1 MRTEEAHGIN
11 LEGKGANMSG
21 AGRKRSW
28 DDLKRDV
35 ASKRSGKG
43 TTTKKSMPAP
53 ATIMVQ
59 RMSSVPNRSK
69 KYDPLDTRDF
79 VDFSAYTE
87 LSLENI
93 KDACERYYEMPQG
106 SCDVLLIDRGPSYFL
121 TEQVAGKKFYYV
133 RFTDILCPAQA
144 PAKVRKTMKTDSER
158 DEVRVQSQGMAQEIS
173 SLPPVPPTAFPK
185 SVSVA
190 TLLEARKLITPP
202 DVTRTKL
209 RLESFNVAEKK
220 WVELPVFE
228 IMKENKPFAE
238 GGFREAFLA
247 TEVLP
252 NNKSGKKWVVKTYK
266 SGHMD
271 EVLTNIRMTEEQHTR
286 KQVQMHCVAHNIAV
300 SMSRKCPFEFGE
312 SFSYNKVYFSS
323 MEGVPVTVEEYIP
336 GHFVKYINNNGRIAD
351 ASPLLGKIMLQKAEC
366 FAHYSYI
373 HTQRKMMVL
382 DLQGVNYML
391 CDPEISTST
400 LVEDGE
406 LNFCS
411 GNLSTDAITTFF
423 E

>member
-1 MRTEEAHGIN
+1 
-11 LEGKGANMSG
+11 MSW
-21 AGRKRSW
+21 AARKRTW
-28 DDLKRDV
+28 EDLKRDV
-35 ASKRSGKG
+35 ASKRSGKA
-43 TTTKKSMPAP
+43 TTTSKKSMPAP

-79 VDFSAYTE
+79 VDFSVYTE
-87 LSLENI
+87 LSFENI
-93 KDACERYYEMPQG
+93 KDACEGYYEVPQG
-106 SCDVLLIDRGPSYFL
+106 SCDVLLSDRGPSCFL
-121 TEQVAGKKFYYV
+121 TEQVAGKKLYYV
-133 RFTDILCPAQA
+133 RFTDILCPA
-144 PAKVRKTMKTDSER
+144 PSKVRKTTKIDADR
-158 DEVRVQSQGMAQEIS
+158 DEIRVHSQDIAQEIS
-173 SLPPVPPTAFPK
+173 SLPPVPPTAFRK

-228 IMKENKPFAE
+228 VTKENKPFAK

-266 SGHMD
+266 SGQMD
-271 EVLTNIRMTEEQHTR
+271 KILTTIGMTAEQHTR

-300 SMSRKCPFEFGE
+300 SMLRKCPVEFGE

-323 MEGVPVTVEEYIP
+323 MEGVPITAEEYIP
-336 GHFVKYINNNGRIAD
+336 GRFVKYINNNGRIAN
-351 ASPLLGKIMLQKAEC
+351 ASSLLGKTLLQKAEC
-366 FAHYSYI
+366 FAHFSYI

-382 DLQGVNYML
+382 DLQGVDYML

-411 GNLSTDAITTFF
+411 GNLSTDAMTTFF
-423 E
+423 EEHKCNSYCELIKLAAET

>member
-1 MRTEEAHGIN
+1 MSQAKEVARLQQHQRT
-11 LEGKGANMSG
+11 
-21 AGRKRSW
+21 
-28 DDLKRDV
+28 
-35 ASKRSGKG
+35 
-43 TTTKKSMPAP
+43 
-53 ATIMVQ
+53 
-59 RMSSVPNRSK
+59 
-69 KYDPLDTRDF
+69 
-79 VDFSAYTE
+79 
-87 LSLENI
+87 
-93 KDACERYYEMPQG
+93 
-106 SCDVLLIDRGPSYFL
+106 
-121 TEQVAGKKFYYV
+121 
-133 RFTDILCPAQA
+133 
-144 PAKVRKTMKTDSER
+144 PAKVRKTTKIDADR
-158 DEVRVQSQGMAQEIS
+158 DEVRVHSQGIAQEIS

-228 IMKENKPFAE
+228 FTKENKPFAE

-266 SGHMD
+266 SGQMD
-271 EVLTNIRMTEEQHTR
+271 KILTTIGMTAEQHTR
-286 KQVQMHCVAHNIAV
+286 KQVRMHCVAHNIAV
-300 SMSRKCPFEFGE
+300 SMLRKCPVEFGE

-323 MEGVPVTVEEYIP
+323 MEGVPITAEEYIT
-336 GHFVKYINNNGRIAD
+336 GRFVKYINNNGRIAN
-351 ASPLLGKIMLQKAEC
+351 ASSLLGKTLLQKAEC
-366 FAHYSYI
+366 FAHFSYI

-382 DLQGVNYML
+382 DLQGVDYML
-391 CDPEISTST
+391 SDPEISTST

-411 GNLSTDAITTFF
+411 GNLSTDAMTTFF
-423 E
+423 EEHKCNSYCELLKLAAET